1 MDAPVGVDSL
11 VGSVGERMLQQAY
24 GTRERAQRF
33 YDTQVVDRLSD
44 TMTRFIG
51 RQEMMFVS
59 TADADGRCDS
69 TFRAGPPGFVSVL
82 NERQV
87 AWPEYRGNGV
97 MASLGNIAV
106 NGNAG
111 LLFVD
116 FFEDLIGL
124 HVNGRAEI
132 VEDLPEIATDRR
144 CVRWVRVDVE
154 EAYIHC
160 RKHIPLLAKVP
171 RDRSW
176 GTDDARRKGGDYF
189 EVRRRAAA
197 EPVPERR
204 RWWQRRP
211 AGR

>member
-1 MDAPVGVDSL
+1 MDGPVGVGSV
-11 VGSVGERMLQQAY
+11 VGSVGERILQEAY
-24 GTRERAQRF
+24 GTQERARRF
-33 YDTQVVDRLSD
+33 YDTQVLDHLSE
-44 TMTRFIG
+44 TMRTFIG

-69 TFRAGPPGFVSVL
+69 TFRAGPPGFVAVL
-82 NERQV
+82 GKGQV

-132 VEDLPEIATDRR
+132 VEDLPEVAADRR
-144 CVRWVRVDVE
+144 CERWVRVDVE

-160 RKHIPLLAKVP
+160 RKHIPLLSKVP

-176 GTDDARRKGGDYF
+176 GTDEVRKKGGDYF
-189 EVRRRAAA
+189 ELRRESAQAT
-197 EPVPERR
+197 PMRR

>member
-1 MDAPVGVDSL
+1 
-11 VGSVGERMLQQAY
+11 Y
-24 GTRERAQRF
+24 GTQERARRF
-33 YDTQVVDRLSD
+33 YDTQVLDHLSE
-44 TMTRFIG
+44 TMRAFIG

-69 TFRAGPPGFVSVL
+69 TFRAGPPGFVAVL
-82 NERQV
+82 GKGQV

-124 HVNGRAEI
+124 HVNGRADI
-132 VEDLPEIATDRR
+132 VEDLPDVAADRR
-144 CVRWVRVDVE
+144 CERWVRVDVE

-160 RKHIPLLAKVP
+160 RKHIPLLANVP

-176 GTDDARRKGGDYF
+176 GTDDVRRKGGDYF
-189 EVRRRAAA
+189 ELRQVPAEAPAA
-197 EPVPERR
+197 RR

>member
-1 MDAPVGVDSL
+1 MDGTVGVGS
-11 VGSVGERMLQQAY
+11 VAGSVGERILQEAY
-24 GTRERAQRF
+24 GTQERARRF
-33 YDTQVVDRLSD
+33 YDTQVLDHLSE
-44 TMTRFIG
+44 TMRTFIG

-69 TFRAGPPGFVSVL
+69 TFRAGPPGFVAVL
-82 NERQV
+82 DKGQV

-116 FFEDLIGL
+116 FFDDLIGL

-132 VEDLPEIATDRR
+132 VEDLPELAADRR
-144 CVRWVRVDVE
+144 CERWVRVEVE

-176 GTDDARRKGGDYF
+176 GTDDVRRKGGDYF
-189 EVRRRAAA
+189 ELRRVSAPAPA
-197 EPVPERR
+197 VRR